1 VSQEHTGEDR
11 IIRIAAAVI
20 LDGDGRM
27 LVVRKSG
34 TDAFMQ
40 PGGKLEPGESAAECL
55 ARELHEELALVVAL
69 DELEPLGRFGADA
82 ANEAGWRVDCDVF
95 RWAGALRLASLA
107 QGAAEGASLAQG
119 AAEGVPLAQ
128 GVADGAATAQ
138 GLVVQAELAE
148 ARWCGR
154 DELLGLAADGVLAP
168 LTRDNLE
175 LFLLPSTR

>member
-1 VSQEHTGEDR
+1 MSQEHTGEDR

-34 TDAFMQ
+34 TAAFMQ

-107 QGAAEGASLAQG
+107 QG
-119 AAEGVPLAQ
+119 
-128 GVADGAATAQ
+128 VADGAATAQ
-138 GLVVQAELAE
+138 ELVVQAELAE